1 MTCEGTAVPDESLYT
16 LHSEPTAQRPVLVHS
31 FQGFLDAGGAPTLAA
46 DHMLA
51 TLEHRLIATFD
62 SDAFLDYRARRPR
75 LTFVRDHYANADIP
89 QIRLYEVSDT
99 NGEPFL
105 LLVGP
110 EPDYRWQAFTAA
122 VIDLVEKLDVRL
134 VVSLGA
140 IPWPISHTRP
150 AQLTAHATD
159 ASMVEGFT
167 PWVDQIEVP
176 GHVSGLLELRLGE
189 TGHPAMGY
197 VVHVPQYLAQFQY
210 PRSAMALLDAV
221 SQATGLSLP
230 SAALESA
237 AVQAD
242 AEIAEHLTQ
251 SPELAQVVNAL
262 EQQHDALAG
271 NRELLPGPTVTPIPS
286 ADEIAAQV
294 EAFLAEQSGDA
305 Q

>member
-1 MTCEGTAVPDESLYT
+1 MTAEPLYT
-16 LHSEPTAQRPVLVHS
+16 IHSEPTAQRPVLIHS
-31 FQGFLDAGGAPTLAA
+31 FQGFLDAGGAPSLAA
-46 DHMLA
+46 GQLLE

-75 LTFVRDHYANADIP
+75 LTFVRDHYANVDVP
-89 QIRLYEVSDT
+89 QLSLYEVRDA
-99 NGEPFL
+99 NGVEFL

-122 VIDLVEKLDVRL
+122 VTELVEELGVRL

-159 ASMVEGFT
+159 PAMVAGFT
-167 PWVDQIEVP
+167 SWVDQIEVP

-189 TGHPAMGY
+189 SGHQAMGY

-221 SQATGLSLP
+221 SQATGLAFP
-230 SAALESA
+230 SGELEAA

-242 AEIAEHLTQ
+242 AEIEQHLQ
-251 SPELAQVVNAL
+251 NSPELAQVVSAL

-271 NRELLPGPTVTPIPS
+271 GRQLLPGPTVTPIPS

-294 EAFLAEQSGDA
+294 EAFLAEQIPGNEDL
-305 Q
+305 

>member
-1 MTCEGTAVPDESLYT
+1 VSADPLYT
-16 LHSEPTAQRPVLVHS
+16 IHSEPTAQRPVLIHS

-46 DHMLA
+46 DHLLA
-51 TLEHRLIATFD
+51 TLEHRLVATFD
-62 SDAFLDYRARRPR
+62 SDSFLDYRARRPR
-75 LTFVRDHYANADIP
+75 LTFVRDHYANAAIP
-89 QIRLYEVSDT
+89 QINLYEVKDT
-99 NGEPFL
+99 NGTPFL

-110 EPDYRWQAFTAA
+110 EPDYRWQAFISA
-122 VIDLVEKLDVRL
+122 VTDLVDQLGVRL

-159 ASMVEGFT
+159 PAMVSSFT

-176 GHVSGLLELRLGE
+176 GHVSGLLELHLGE
-189 TGHPAMGY
+189 TGHSAMGY

-210 PRSAMALLDAV
+210 PRSAMALLDSV

-230 SAALESA
+230 SGALEPA

-242 AEIAEHLTQ
+242 SEITEHLST
-251 SPELAQVVNAL
+251 SPELAQVVSNL
-262 EQQHDALAG
+262 EQQYDAMANG
-271 NRELLPGPTVTPIPS
+271 RELLPGPTVTPIPS

-294 EAFLAEQSGDA
+294 EAFLAEQIPGNEDH
-305 Q
+305 